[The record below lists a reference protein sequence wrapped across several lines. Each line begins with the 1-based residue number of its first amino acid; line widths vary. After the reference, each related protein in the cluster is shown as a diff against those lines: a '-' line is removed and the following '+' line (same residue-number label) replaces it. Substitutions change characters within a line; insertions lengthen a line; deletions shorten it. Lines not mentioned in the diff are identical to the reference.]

1 MNYIILDL
9 EWDSAYN
16 TKYKRF
22 INQILQIG
30 AVKLDE
36 SFNIVDIFDVTIKSS
51 FSKKVSNRFTELT
64 GITTEEMLAGV
75 PFNTAVKMFNRWIGK
90 NTVTM
95 TWSNSDLYSILE
107 NEKLLLDDGT
117 KFVFERYL
125 DLQKFVQGEIRL
137 LGYDTQNQISLA
149 NAAFIFGIKI
159 DNFELHTAKDD
170 SLICVELLKKCY
182 NSERFTSLI
191 RDTSDPDFYKRL
203 RFKSYSLS
211 DINDKNIKP
220 SDLKF
225 CCDICGEKAKRL
237 TDWKYRNRWFSANF
251 ECKHCNRKFNG
262 RVTFKKTF
270 DRVIVRKKICEYI
283 SKTEKKANEMQT
295 VSETL

>member
-36 SFNIVDIFDVTIKSS
+36 FFNIVDTFEVTVKSS
-51 FSKKVSNRFTELT
+51 FSKKVSNRFAKLT
-64 GITTEEMLAGV
+64 GITTEKMLAGV
-75 PFNTAVKMFNRWIGK
+75 PFDTAVNMFNSWIGK
-90 NTVTM
+90 DTVTM

-107 NEKLLLDDGT
+107 NEDFLLNDGI

-125 DLQKFVQGEIRL
+125 DLQKFVQGEMRI
-137 LGYDTQNQISLA
+137 LGHDTQNQISLA
-149 NAAFIFGIKI
+149 DAAAIFGIET

-170 SLICVELLKKCY
+170 SLVCVELLKKCY
-182 NSERFTSLI
+182 NKERFTPLI
-191 RDTSDPDFYKRL
+191 RDTRDPDFYKRL
-203 RFKSYSLS
+203 RFKPYSIS
-211 DINDKNIKP
+211 DIDDENIKP
-220 SDLKF
+220 SDLEF
-225 CCDICGEKAKRL
+225 CCDLCGKKAKKI
-237 TDWKYRNRWFSANF
+237 TTWKYRNRWFSANF
-251 ECKHCNRKFNG
+251 ECKHCNYKFNG

-270 DRVIVRKKICEYI
+270 DGLIVRKKNCEYK
-283 SKTEKKANEMQT
+283 SKTEKKADEMQS
-295 VSETL
+295 VSEKL